1 MCGVCGVLGG
11 EEHWTAES
19 GRPEVFGAGRTRRA
33 ERLHRA
39 ATANR
44 ILTLFG
50 LRLDD
55 WQGSAFVLSGPTGQ
69 REIVDALP
77 AVWAAAARMRG
88 RTIDP
93 LDPALLD
100 RIAGGAR

>member
-1 MCGVCGVLGG
+1 MCGVCGMLGG

-19 GRPEVFGAGRTRRA
+19 ARPEVFGAGRTRRA

-55 WQGSAFVLSGPTGQ
+55 WQGTSFVLSGPTGK

-77 AVWAAAARMRG
+77 AVWEAASRLLG
-88 RTIDP
+88 RKIDP
-93 LDPALLD
+93 LDPALLA
-100 RIAGGAR
+100 RIAGGRR

>member
-19 GRPEVFGAGRTRRA
+19 ARPEVFGATRTRRA

-39 ATANR
+39 AAANR
-44 ILTLFG
+44 ILGLYG

-55 WQGSAFVLSGPTGQ
+55 WQGSAFVLSSPTGR

-77 AVWAAAARMRG
+77 AVWAAAAQMLG
-88 RTIDP
+88 RPIDP
-93 LDPALLD
+93 LDPALLA
-100 RIAGGAR
+100 RIGGGPR

>member
-11 EEHWTAES
+11 EEHWTAKS

-39 ATANR
+39 AAANR

-69 REIVDALP
+69 REIVDTLP

-100 RIAGGAR
+100 RIAGGGR

>member
-19 GRPEVFGAGRTRRA
+19 ARPEVFGAGRTRRA

-39 ATANR
+39 AAANR
-44 ILTLFG
+44 ILALFG

-55 WQGSAFVLSGPTGQ
+55 WQGTAFVLSGPTGK

-77 AVWAAAARMRG
+77 AVWEAASRLLG
-88 RTIDP
+88 RRIDP

-100 RIAGGAR
+100 RIAGGGR

>member
-19 GRPEVFGAGRTRRA
+19 ARPEVFGAGRTRRA
-33 ERLHRA
+33 ERLRRA
-39 ATANR
+39 AAANR
-44 ILTLFG
+44 ILSLFG

-55 WQGSAFVLSGPTGQ
+55 WQGSAFVLSGPTGRQ
-69 REIVDALP
+69 EIVDALP
-77 AVWAAAARMRG
+77 AVWEAASRLLG
-88 RTIDP
+88 RKIDP

-100 RIAGGAR
+100 RIAGGGR

>member
-19 GRPEVFGAGRTRRA
+19 ARPEVFGAGRTRRA

-55 WQGSAFVLSGPTGQ
+55 WQGSAFVLSGPTGK

-77 AVWAAAARMRG
+77 AVWEAAARLLG
-88 RTIDP
+88 RRIDP

-100 RIAGGAR
+100 RIARGSR